1 MPFQSLPADEKN
13 IKFCL
18 ARTILSHPDA
28 AALEDWISTKDY
40 TNGEPVMPPKW
51 HIPSDDEVKF
61 ANELLDLHLQS
72 ALDDLYRICQ
82 ARIRSGPGD

>member
-1 MPFQSLPADEKN
+1 MPFQSLPSNEKN
-13 IKFCL
+13 IKLWL
-18 ARTILSHPDA
+18 ARSILSHPDA

-40 TNGEPVMPPKW
+40 TDGEPVMPPKW
-51 HIPSDDEVKF
+51 HIPSDDEVRF

-82 ARIRSGPGD
+82 ARIHSGPGD